1 MRLTLRII
9 LFGVIC
15 VLAFTPT
22 RADAAPPLDAPTYI
36 VQSGDTLFA
45 IATRYNTTIAVLKK
59 LNGIGNSDLIQV
71 GQKLIVPSN
80 ENPSAAAAIATNALS
95 YTIQPG
101 DTLQRIAWRYGTTLR
116 ELQELNDLLNPNLL
130 TAGQA
135 IAIPAEAALA
145 KPGVSIDAFNAS
157 QGGTIVVRVA
167 RPDLTAVTGILNSK
181 PIKFTR
187 AGGYFY
193 TLIGVSRC
201 AKIGALPLAII
212 TTGDKGQAL
221 TENTPLNIA
230 ATAYPVDAITLP
242 PAGVNILRDTALI
255 KRESDALAAIVNQRT
270 PTRLWSGAFR
280 QPVYTRIT
288 EFFGTR
294 RSYNGGPVGVCGHEG
309 TDFSMKLGEPIY
321 SAARG
326 RVVFAALTQVR
337 GNLVVVDHG
346 LGVFSGYYHM
356 SEINTQ
362 VGQMVK
368 PGDLLGKAGSTGLST
383 GPHLHWSMW
392 VNGEYVD
399 PMEWTK
405 RVIP

>member
-1 MRLTLRII
+1 MRLTLRVI
-9 LFGVIC
+9 LFGILC
-15 VLAFTPT
+15 ALAFAPT
-22 RADAAPPLDAPTYI
+22 RADAAPPMDTPTYI
-36 VQSGDTLFA
+36 VQSGDTLFS
-45 IATRYNTTIAVLKK
+45 IATRYNTTIAALKK
-59 LNGIGNSDLIQV
+59 LNGMGASDLIQV
-71 GQKLIVPSN
+71 GQKLIVPAS
-80 ENPSAAAAIATNALS
+80 ENQSPATVPAKNTLS

-116 ELQELNDLLNPNLL
+116 ELQDLNDLLNPNLL
-130 TAGQA
+130 SVGQA
-135 IAIPAEAALA
+135 IAIPTEATLA
-145 KPGVSIDAFNAS
+145 KPGVSIDALNPR

-167 RPDLTAVTGILNSK
+167 RPDLSAVTGILNSK

-212 TTGDKGQAL
+212 TTDDKGQAL
-221 TENTPLNIA
+221 TENTPLHIA

-242 PAGVNILRDTALI
+242 PAGLSILRDSALI

-280 QPVYTRIT
+280 QPVYNKIT

-294 RSYNGGPVGVCGHEG
+294 RSYNGGPVGACGHEG
-309 TDFSMKLGEPIY
+309 ADFSMKLGEPIY

-356 SEINTQ
+356 SELSVK

-368 PGDLLGKAGSTGLST
+368 PGDLIGKAGSTGLST
-383 GPHLHWSMW
+383 GPHLHWSLW

-399 PMEWTK
+399 PMEWTQ